1 MFELFSKVKRF
12 FLETLWQQP
21 STDASVLWR
30 GLINSMRITS
40 IVVRDLANGEL
51 NLRAMSLVYT
61 TLLSLVPLLAVT
73 FSVLKAFGI
82 HNKMEPLLL
91 STLEPLGPQGV
102 EITANILGFV
112 QNIKVGVLGAVGIA
126 MLFYTVL
133 ILIQKVEDAFNFVW
147 RVQRGRSLSRR
158 FADYLS
164 VVMIGPV
171 LVFTALGVAASAMN
185 AEVVQSLRAIEPFG
199 TLLIYLSKLIPY
211 VMIVLTFTFLYK
223 FIPNIKV
230 KFVPALIGATVGG
243 VLWVTLGSVFA
254 SFVAGASNYTA
265 IYSGFAIVLFF
276 MIWLYLAWLI
286 LLVGTQVVFYL
297 QNPKLVW
304 LGGQNRNLSPRL
316 REQEGLKL
324 MMIIARHF
332 QQQGQALSVGELDQ
346 KTGLIINNTQ
356 ALLDILKRG
365 ELLAESTGDEVR
377 YLPARDTANILVEDI
392 LQCLRTDEERGE
404 IAQVLSNEPSLD
416 QLLQRLTQMNQN
428 VLKELNLRDLSM
440 GKINAD

>member
-1 MFELFSKVKRF
+1 MFELFSKIKIF

-21 STDASVLWR
+21 STDTSMLWR
-30 GLINSMRITS
+30 GLINSMRIMS
-40 IVVRDLANGEL
+40 IVIRDLASGEL

-91 STLEPLGPQGV
+91 SALEPLGSQGI
-102 EITANILGFV
+102 EITANIIGFV

-126 MLFYTVL
+126 MLFYTV
-133 ILIQKVEDAFNFVW
+133 IVLIQKVEDAFNFVW

-185 AEVVQSLRAIEPFG
+185 ADVVHTLRAIEPFG

-223 FIPNIKV
+223 FVPNTKV
-230 KFVPALIGATVGG
+230 KLTPALIGATVGG
-243 VLWVTLGSVFA
+243 VLWVALGSLFA
-254 SFVAGASNYTA
+254 SFVASASNYTA
-265 IYSGFAIVLFF
+265 IYSGFAIILFF

-286 LLVGTQVVFYL
+286 LLIGTQVVFYA

-304 LGGQNRNLSPRL
+304 LGGQNYNLSPRL

-332 QQQGQALSVGELDQ
+332 QHEGHALSVRELEQ
-346 KTGLIINNTQ
+346 KTGLMANNTQ
-356 ALLDILKRG
+356 ALLNILKRG
-365 ELLAESTGDEVR
+365 GLLVKSADDEVR
-377 YLPARDTANILVEDI
+377 YLPARDIANILVEDI
-392 LQCLRTDEERGE
+392 LQCLRTDEELNSN
-404 IAQVLSNEPSLD
+404 AQLLTRESSLD
-416 QLLQRLTQMNQN
+416 QLFQQLTQANEN
-428 VLKELNLRDLSM
+428 VLKGLSLRDLSM
-440 GKINAD
+440 GKINAG